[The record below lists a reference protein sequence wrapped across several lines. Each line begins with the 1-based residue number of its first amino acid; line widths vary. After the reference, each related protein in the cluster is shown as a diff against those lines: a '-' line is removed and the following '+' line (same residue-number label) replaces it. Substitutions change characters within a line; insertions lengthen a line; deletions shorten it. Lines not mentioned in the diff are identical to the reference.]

1 MFTRLFS
8 KPKLVFKLVLATA
21 CILCFVQTGF
31 ATTVTLDSI
40 AATMSASVASIGKI
54 LVDVSLISGI
64 GFILVAFFK
73 FHAHKNNPQQVPL
86 SQGISLLVIGAGL
99 TVFPFLITTVGGAA
113 FGQTKT
119 ATSGGSDITS
129 LLTGGSAPGGGAPS
143 KS

>member
-1 MFTRLFS
+1 MLSRLFS
-8 KPKLVFKLVLATA
+8 KPKLAFKLALTSA
-21 CILCFVQTGF
+21 CVLCFAQTGF
-31 ATTVTLDSI
+31 AVTLSGI
-40 AATMSASVASIGKI
+40 ATTLSASVASLGKI

-113 FGQTKT
+113 VGTKKT
-119 ATSGGSDITS
+119 ATTGGSEITS
-129 LLTGGSAPGGGAPS
+129 LLTGGSAGGS
-143 KS
+143 DKT

>member
-1 MFTRLFS
+1 MLTRIFS
-8 KPKLVFKLVLATA
+8 KPKQIFKIILAAA
-21 CILCFVQTGF
+21 CIFGMLAIVQTGF
-31 ATTVTLDSI
+31 ADVTISGIATTLQT
-40 AATMSASVASIGKI
+40 SVGSIGKI

-99 TVFPFLITTVGGAA
+99 TVFPYLITGVGGAA

-119 ATSGGSDITS
+119 ATSGGGQLTS
-129 LLTGGSAPGGGAPS
+129 LLASGKVS
-143 KS
+143 

>member
-21 CILCFVQTGF
+21 CILCLAQIGF
-31 ATTVTLDSI
+31 AVTLTSI
-40 AATMSASVASIGKI
+40 ATTLSGSVSSIGKI

-113 FGQTKT
+113 FGQTGT
-119 ATSGGSDITS
+119 ATTKGGQIDKLLASGSVS
-129 LLTGGSAPGGGAPS
+129 
-143 KS
+143 